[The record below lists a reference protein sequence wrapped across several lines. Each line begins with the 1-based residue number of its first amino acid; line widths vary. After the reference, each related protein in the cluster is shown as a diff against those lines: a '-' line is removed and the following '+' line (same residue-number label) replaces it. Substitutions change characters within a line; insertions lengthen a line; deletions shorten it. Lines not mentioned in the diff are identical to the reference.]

1 LNITTKKLNE
11 ANFLISATIDSS
23 DLDLTINRLAK
34 EASSQIKV
42 DGFRPGKVPV
52 AIVKKMHGEK
62 LAQDAES
69 EMVQKMLK
77 QGTDELGLNQGDIIG
92 QPTFKKFDKSDKGI
106 DIELEIS
113 IKPSF
118 SLDGY
123 KEVVP
128 SYEKPEVSESEVKE
142 RMDSIIADSAPLE
155 KISEDRAVEDGD
167 MTNIDFEG
175 SIDGVLFDGGT
186 AKGFALTIGSNQFI
200 PGFEEQLIGLNMG
213 EERVIKTTFPEDYH
227 SKELAGKEAEF
238 KVKLNEI
245 QEKGK
250 VELNDELAGK
260 FLQGEEN
267 PTVEKLTEK
276 VEEQINREKLS
287 KLYNDKLKPKLIESL
302 VELYTFDL
310 PNNIVEQE
318 LDAKLNAKASTMS
331 KEELESYKE
340 DSSKVEALRETLRE
354 DANDSVKAT
363 FVVDAI
369 AREEKIVVSDDEVT
383 QTIYYEA
390 MMSGQNPQ
398 ETIEYYQKNN
408 LIPAIRMGM
417 IEDKLFSKLLELDK

>member
-1 LNITTKKLNE
+1 LNITTEKLNE

-34 EASSQIKV
+34 EASTQMKV
-42 DGFRPGKVPV
+42 DGFRQGKVPV

-69 EMVQKMLK
+69 EAVQDILK
-77 QGTDELGLNQGDIIG
+77 NGTSELGLNQNEIIG
-92 QPTFKKFDKSDKGI
+92 QPTFKKFEKNDNAI
-106 DIELEIS
+106 DVEIEIS
-113 IKPSF
+113 IKPNF

-123 KEVVP
+123 KDVAP
-128 SYEKPEVSESEVKE
+128 TYEKPELSDSELQE
-142 RMDSIIADSAPLE
+142 RMDSIISDSAPLE
-155 KISEDRAVEDGD
+155 KISEDRAVIDGD

-200 PGFEEQLIGLNMG
+200 PGFEEQLIGLKMG
-213 EERVIKTTFPEDYH
+213 EEKVVKTAFPKDYH
-227 SKELAGKEAEF
+227 SKELAGKDAEF
-238 KVKLNEI
+238 KVTLNEI

-250 VELNDELAGK
+250 VELTDELAGK
-260 FLQGEEN
+260 FLQDEEN
-267 PTVEKLTEK
+267 PTVEMLTEK
-276 VEEQINREKLS
+276 VREQIIKEKLS
-287 KLYNDKLKPKLIESL
+287 KLYNDELKPKLIESL
-302 VELYTFDL
+302 VQLYTFDL

-318 LDAKLNAKASTMS
+318 LDAKLNAKAGTMS
-331 KEELESYKE
+331 KEELDGYKD

-363 FVVDAI
+363 FIVDAI
-369 AREEKIVVSDDEVT
+369 AREEKIAVSDDEVT